1 MSVAIKTNNVPR
13 DLLYWF
19 DLTKKEQKEFDHES
33 AEDSCYFRFKGQVY
47 CMDNFLCLHNKIH
60 MPQGQDIFPGWDG
73 YESDSF
79 FSGIVIRY
87 PRIPQWRGEPV
98 EDVERV
104 IVGTY
109 RHPILVTLWG
119 E

>member
-1 MSVAIKTNNVPR
+1 MSVTIKTNNVPR

-19 DLTKKEQKEFDHES
+19 DLTPKEQKEFDHDVR
-33 AEDSCYFRFKGQVY
+33 EDSCYFRFKGQVY

-87 PRIPQWRGEPV
+87 PRVPQWGGPPV

-109 RHPILVTLWG
+109 FS
-119 E
+119 

>member
-1 MSVAIKTNNVPR
+1 MSEVTIKTNNVPR
-13 DLLYWF
+13 DQLYWF
-19 DLTKKEQKEFDHES
+19 DLTPKEQKEFDHDMRE
-33 AEDSCYFRFKGQVY
+33 EECYFRFKGWVY
-47 CMDNFLCLHNKIH
+47 CMGNFMSLRNESHCPH
-60 MPQGQDIFPGWDG
+60 QGQDIFPGWDG

-109 RHPILVTLWG
+109 FS
-119 E
+119 

>member
-1 MSVAIKTNNVPR
+1 MVIKTNNVPR

-19 DLTKKEQKEFDHES
+19 DLTEKEQKEFNHDER
-33 AEDSCYFRFKGQVY
+33 EDSHYFRFKGWVY
-47 CMDNFLCLHNKIH
+47 CLDNFLSLRNEFHC
-60 MPQGQDIFPGWDG
+60 PQGQVIFPGWDG
-73 YESDSF
+73 YESETF

-98 EDVERV
+98 EDLERV

-109 RHPILVTLWG
+109 FS
-119 E
+119 